1 MYIIRIPVYPHIR
14 RYLVAQYGPSMYS
27 GDPNYVALLFNGMF
41 ITPTKNGVKASASTC
56 DFLGAT
62 YDFVISR
69 QNFHCRNRVLAFSA
83 KNLKRFNTA
92 IDKLIRQELFRWCE
106 HPNAPFKERDYN
118 IKAFLDFYGFTEDEL
133 PFLNMKRWYF
143 SERRRQNIR
152 LNPFVDHEVRT
163 ILDFSYPPS
172 ASVS

>member
-14 RYLVAQYGPSMYS
+14 RYLVAQYGPRIYS
-27 GDPNYVALLFNGMF
+27 GQPNYVALLFNSIF
-41 ITPTKNGVKASASTC
+41 KVPNKNGTRENPPSA
-56 DFLGAT
+56 FLGAT
-62 YDFVISR
+62 YDFHLR
-69 QNFHCRNRVLAFSA
+69 RNNFYCRDRVSVFSVQ
-83 KNLKRFNTA
+83 NLKRFNTA
-92 IDKLIRQELFRWCE
+92 IDRLIRQEMFRWCE
-106 HPNAPFKERDYN
+106 HPSAPFKETDYN